1 MKATRVA
8 YGEALRSVGAENRR
22 IVVFDADVGNAT
34 NTQTFQKEFP
44 ERYYQMG
51 IAEANMVCVAAGI
64 SDMGY
69 VPFVSA
75 FAVFGIGRA
84 LDQVRNTVAYGKYN
98 VKLAMTHC
106 GITGGPD
113 GGSHQSVED
122 LAIMRAVPGIRIF
135 CPCDTLET
143 QKAVKLAA
151 ELEGPVYIRLSRM
164 ATPEYE
170 EHDFRLGGSQVMR
183 EGRDAVIFTCGTMV
197 SQSLEAAEILQKE
210 GIGLSVVNLYSL
222 KPVDEERILAY
233 AVQCK
238 NVITVE
244 EHSIYGGVG
253 DAVSCVLEE
262 YGSYP
267 HKRIGIVD
275 RFGTSAEPEVIV
287 REYGLD
293 GEGIA
298 AQIRTWLT
306 FRQNGGLQ

>member
-8 YGEALRSVGAENRR
+8 YGEALKSVGAENKR

-34 NTQTFQKEFP
+34 HTQTFQKEFP

-51 IAEANMVCVAAGI
+51 IAEANMVCAAAGI
-64 SDMGY
+64 SDMGWI
-69 VPFVSA
+69 PFVSS

-84 LDQVRNTVAYGKYN
+84 FDQVRNTVAYGKYN

-122 LAIMRAVPGIRIF
+122 LALMRAVPNIKIL
-135 CPCDTLET
+135 CPCDTAETLE
-143 QKAVKLAA
+143 AVKLAA

-170 EHDFRLGGSQVMR
+170 KHEFKIGGSHVVR
-183 EGRDAVIFTCGTMV
+183 EGQDGVIFTCGTMV
-197 SQSLEAAEILQKE
+197 SQSLRAAEILEKE
-210 GIGLSVVNLYSL
+210 GVHVAVVNLYSVKPLDADRVL
-222 KPVDEERILAY
+222 KFAEKCR
-233 AVQCK
+233 K
-238 NVITVE
+238 VITVE

-262 YGSYP
+262 YGCWP
-267 HKRIGIVD
+267 HKRIGIKD
-275 RFGTSAEPEVIV
+275 KFGTSADPEVMIK
-287 REYGLD
+287 EYCLD
-293 GEGIA
+293 GDGIA
-298 AQIRTWLT
+298 DQIRGWLAM
-306 FRQNGGLQ
+306 